1 MMIFDNKEMFNID
14 FNLKSISQW
23 KLTKSVT
30 CVKQLT
36 QLQKPSD
43 CILLISIEWNLSKQK
58 FE

>member
-14 FNLKSISQW
+14 FNLKSISKW

-30 CVKQLT
+30 CAKQLT

-43 CILLISIEWNLSKQK
+43 CIILYTVN
-58 FE
+58 